1 VHGEGGQATVEWIAL
16 VLLAALVLGAAA
28 ALSRAAEDRSLGEL
42 VAKRIARAP
51 SGVPSEGSGRAFA
64 PGGSA
69 GTRPAPAASG
79 AAHGRSAGARGAPA
93 AGVPGLGPSPPPTAA
108 SAPRA
113 GEAFPQLRGVGQV
126 ARHAWVVCLG
136 YRRWRHELDS
146 PLAPN
151 EALPLGDALGI
162 VNDCLNPHDYLLAD

>member
-1 VHGEGGQATVEWIAL
+1 VHGEGGQATVEWVAL

-28 ALSRAAEDRSLGEL
+28 ALSRAAEEHSLGQL
-42 VAKRIARAP
+42 VAKRIAR
-51 SGVPSEGSGRAFA
+51 GPSEVGRVGTGRA
-64 PGGSA
+64 
-69 GTRPAPAASG
+69 PAPIRLISTPRRPPSKSAAD
-79 AAHGRSAGARGAPA
+79 
-93 AGVPGLGPSPPPTAA
+93 
-108 SAPRA
+108 
-113 GEAFPQLRGVGQV
+113 AFPQLRGVGQV

-146 PLAPN
+146 PLAPT